1 MTVFSTESVSR
12 TLEHLRAAFQHAFT
26 VRHDLSDLST
36 EELRLIDRLAQEV
49 VGRGMA
55 APAVLFLE
63 SIGPMHFLGSQA
75 LHFLSPILDCA
86 FQARDVERIA
96 TLLERRDALARLCAA
111 IDARSTPTGA
121 PAQ

>member
-1 MTVFSTESVSR
+1 
-12 TLEHLRAAFQHAFT
+12 
-26 VRHDLSDLST
+26 
-36 EELRLIDRLAQEV
+36 
-49 VGRGMA
+49 MA
-55 APAVLFLE
+55 TPAVLFLE